1 VTNKTEGTAAF
12 VSIYEFDRICKE
24 VDRELEAE
32 FAGVFAQKRTYDK
45 AAAYVAALGDP
56 AIQAK
61 SCWSMAEGAGNQT
74 PGQFQ
79 SLIGENKWAPEKIW
93 DGIALTAARNLGR
106 NSGGDQLG
114 PGVVADETAD
124 EKRGKHTAGVSHQYA
139 GCAGGVVNCVTW
151 VMMSFIGARSKTW
164 VSARVFLPEKT
175 WFTGDGETG
184 AKRRDKA
191 GIPGN
196 AVFASKPELARL
208 QYEHLRELGIP
219 FFWAAGDEVYGRY
232 GKLLEDHE
240 KNGEAYAYFI
250 PRNYVVR
257 TSKGESKKA
266 DELLDRADGHYELRS
281 AGPGVNGPRYYKW
294 AMLSLESKN
303 RFLLIRKPE
312 ATEPGAELEIGAE
325 STGKESIAA
334 PRETPPPSAGKPGKA
349 KSGDRVKDE
358 LITFC
363 ICYIPDDSP
372 IKPTMTNMVTMAG
385 KRWGVE
391 ETMGMA
397 KGPIG
402 WDESQFRQ
410 WESTQ
415 HHTALAGV
423 AMLRANLIRERLGE
437 LPATHRTAGED
448 DGSNDEETGRMTP
461 AENIK
466 FSGKAGEPD
475 LQIPLGDSLVPHSAD
490 QDRPEKIG
498 FISLSVNE
506 ILRLVSIVSAEMS
519 EVQMAFHIA
528 WSKWRRQHQA
538 IARWYRMQHRMK
550 AEQKTL
556 AVDPALAKSVTLCNR
571 GRSRLTTKARA
582 RHSLAQL
589 LNYAPRERNCSVIN
603 AKDVLFV
610 STVPKAGHGC
620 IV

>member
-1 VTNKTEGTAAF
+1 MKNKTEETAAS

-32 FAGVFAQKRTYDK
+32 LAGVFAQKRTYDK

-56 AIQAK
+56 AVLVK
-61 SCWSMAEGAGNQT
+61 SCWGMAEGAGNET

-79 SLIGENKWAPEKIW
+79 SLMGENKWASEKMW
-93 DGIALTAARNLGR
+93 DGIAATAARNLGK
-106 NSGGDQLG
+106 NSGSDQLG

-151 VMMSFIGARSKTW
+151 VMMSLIAPRSKTW
-164 VSARVFLPEKT
+164 ISARTFLPEKT
-175 WFTGDGETG
+175 WFTGDGKTG
-184 AKRRDKA
+184 AARRKKA
-191 GIPGN
+191 GIPGKT
-196 AVFASKPELARL
+196 AFASKPELARL
-208 QYEHLRELGIP
+208 QYQHLRELGIQ
-219 FFWAAGDEVYGRY
+219 FSWAAGDEVYGRY
-232 GKLLEDHE
+232 GKLREDHE

-257 TSKGESKKA
+257 TSKGESKKV
-266 DELLDRADGHYELRS
+266 DELLDRVDGRYELRS
-281 AGPGVNGPRYYKW
+281 AGPGVNGPRYYEW

-303 RFLLIRKPE
+303 HFLLIRKPE
-312 ATEPGAELEIGAE
+312 TIEPSIAEREPGRED
-325 STGKESIAA
+325 TGKESPAA
-334 PRETPPPSAGKPGKA
+334 SGETPPASAGKTGKA
-349 KSGDRVKDE
+349 RSGDPVKDE
-358 LITFC
+358 FITFC
-363 ICYIPDDSP
+363 ICYVPDDSP

-385 KRWGVE
+385 KRWGAE

-437 LPATHRTAGED
+437 LPATPRTAGEGTRI
-448 DGSNDEETGRMTP
+448 DGEETAEVAP
-461 AENIK
+461 AENSK
-466 FSGKAGEPD
+466 SFGKAGEFD
-475 LQIPLGDSLVPHSAD
+475 LQIPLGDSLIPYSAG
-490 QDRPEKIG
+490 QERPEKIG
-498 FISLSVNE
+498 YISLSVNE
-506 ILRLVSIVSAEMS
+506 ILRLASIVRADMS
-519 EVQMAFHIA
+519 ETKMAFHIA

-556 AVDPALAKSVTLCNR
+556 VNPPPPD
-571 GRSRLTTKARA
+571 RSRYVIEAAGTLQRKIARVT
-582 RHSLAQL
+582 H
-589 LNYAPRERNCSVIN
+589 
-603 AKDVLFV
+603 
-610 STVPKAGHGC
+610 
-620 IV
+620 

>member
-1 VTNKTEGTAAF
+1 VTNKTEGTAAS

-24 VDRELEAE
+24 VDRELAAE

-56 AIQAK
+56 AVPVK
-61 SCWSMAEGAGNQT
+61 SCWGMAEGAGNET

-79 SLIGENKWAPEKIW
+79 SLIGENRWAPEKMW
-93 DGIALTAARNLGR
+93 DGIAAIAARSIGKNP
-106 NSGGDQLG
+106 GGDQLG
-114 PGVVADETAD
+114 PGVVTDETAD
-124 EKRGKHTAGVSHQYA
+124 EKRGKHTAGVSRQYA
-139 GCAGGVVNCVTW
+139 GCAGGIVNCVTW
-151 VMMSFIGARSKTW
+151 VMMSLIGAHGKTW

-184 AKRRDKA
+184 AARREKA
-191 GIPGN
+191 GIPVRT
-196 AVFASKPELARL
+196 AFASKPELARL
-208 QYEHLRELGIP
+208 QYEHLRELGTP

-257 TSKGESKKA
+257 TSKGERKKV
-266 DELLDRADGHYELRS
+266 DELLDRADGRYELRS
-281 AGPGVNGPRYYKW
+281 AGPGVNGPRYYEW
-294 AMLSLESKN
+294 AMLALESRN

-312 ATEPGAELEIGAE
+312 ATGPGAERETGGE
-325 STGKESIAA
+325 GTGKKSAA
-334 PRETPPPSAGKPGKA
+334 AGGETPAASAGKPGNA
-349 KSGDRVKDE
+349 KYGDRVKDE
-358 LITFC
+358 FITFC
-363 ICYIPDDSP
+363 ICYVPDDSP

-391 ETMGMA
+391 ETMATA

-423 AMLRANLIRERLGE
+423 AMLRANLIRERLSE
-437 LPATHRTAGED
+437 LPAASRTAGED
-448 DGSNDEETGRMTP
+448 DGSDWAETAEAAP
-461 AENIK
+461 AENRK
-466 FSGKAGEPD
+466 SSWKAGELD
-475 LQIPLGDSLVPHSAD
+475 LQIPLGDSMIPYSAD
-490 QDRPEKIG
+490 QERPDKIG

-506 ILRLVSIVSAEMS
+506 ILRLVSIVSAKMS
-519 EVQMAFHIA
+519 EARMAFHIA
-528 WSKWRRQHQA
+528 WSKWRRKHQA

-550 AEQKTL
+550 ADQKTL
-556 AVDPALAKSVTLCNR
+556 ANPALTRAVTLCNR
-571 GRSRLTTKARA
+571 GSRRLAVQVRA
-582 RHSLAQL
+582 RHPLTQPI
-589 LNYAPRERNCSVIN
+589 NYAPRERNCSVSGRL
-603 AKDVLFV
+603 AASQLFPRL
-610 STVPKAGHGC
+610 SGWDLIGP
-620 IV
+620 

>member
-1 VTNKTEGTAAF
+1 VTNKTKGTAAS

-32 FAGVFAQKRTYDK
+32 LAGVFAQKRTYDK

-56 AIQAK
+56 AVLVK
-61 SCWSMAEGAGNQT
+61 SCWGMAEGAGNKT

-79 SLIGENKWAPEKIW
+79 SLIGENKWAPEEMW
-93 DGIALTAARNLGR
+93 DGIAVTAARSLGR
-106 NSGGDQLG
+106 NHSGDQLG
-114 PGVVADETAD
+114 PGVVTDETAD

-139 GCAGGVVNCVTW
+139 GCAGGIVNCVTW
-151 VMMSFIGARSKTW
+151 VMMSLIGAHSKTW
-164 VSARVFLPEKT
+164 ISARTFLPEKT

-184 AKRRDKA
+184 AARREKA
-191 GIPGN
+191 GIPGKT
-196 AVFASKPELARL
+196 VFASKPELARQ
-208 QYEHLRELGIP
+208 QYEHLRELGIL

-232 GKLLEDHE
+232 GKLREDHE

-257 TSKGESKKA
+257 TSKGESMKV
-266 DELLDRADGHYELRS
+266 DELLDRADGRYELRS
-281 AGPGVNGPRYYKW
+281 AGPGINGPRYYKW
-294 AMLSLESKN
+294 AMLSLESEN

-312 ATEPGAELEIGAE
+312 TAEPGAERETGGE
-325 STGKESIAA
+325 GTGKESAA
-334 PRETPPPSAGKPGKA
+334 ALGEVPPPSAGKPGNA
-349 KSGDRVKDE
+349 KSRDRVKDE
-358 LITFC
+358 FITFC

-391 ETMGMA
+391 ETMSTA

-415 HHTALAGV
+415 HHTALTGV
-423 AMLRANLIRERLGE
+423 AMLRANLIRERLSE
-437 LPATHRTAGED
+437 LPAASRTAGEN
-448 DGSNDEETGRMTP
+448 DGSDPEETAEAPP
-461 AENIK
+461 AENSK
-466 FSGKAGEPD
+466 SSTKAGELD
-475 LQIPLGDSLVPHSAD
+475 LMIPLGDSLIPYSAD
-490 QDRPEKIG
+490 QERPGKIG
-498 FISLSVNE
+498 CISLSVNE

-519 EVQMAFHIA
+519 EAKMAFHIA

-550 AEQKTL
+550 ADQKTL
-556 AVDPALAKSVTLCNR
+556 ANPALTGAVTLCNR
-571 GRSRLTTKARA
+571 GRGRLSAQVRA
-582 RHSLAQL
+582 RRPLAQPI
-589 LNYAPRERNCSVIN
+589 NYAP
-603 AKDVLFV
+603 
-610 STVPKAGHGC
+610 
-620 IV
+620 